1 MFSDEPSSP
10 RKFTVTVADPVALMK
25 MNSVVKPPPSAIW
38 GNTIG
43 PGAGRLASAIGNVVT
58 RKSPRLLYS
67 DRTVTATKG
76 EAEEIRTTPL
86 KPSGKPPIISPT
98 NLAE

>member
-1 MFSDEPSSP
+1 MSP

-67 DRTVTATKG
+67 DRTVRATKG
-76 EAEEIRTTPL
+76 EAEEIRTTPV
-86 KPSGKPPIISPT
+86 KPSRKLPINCPT
-98 NLAE
+98 NFAE